1 MPYLSTSQAFL
12 EQSAQLLQAYPDSV
26 RAKALQTPTA
36 HPATR
41 NPPHRH
47 NAMIPHSKPVFRSA
61 SRKALEQT
69 TRKLPPRTLP
79 PISASSQR
87 PIPPGAEANKT
98 QTLITTKYHFPTTTR
113 AAQHKLQKSLAKS
126 RKPAP
131 EEIPAPVAALVLKT
145 YNPSTGITL
154 HYRTN
159 KQQEVGRIIT
169 TLGKLAAG
177 ADVAGLGLGAPGAP
191 AGDVEMV
198 DAGAEE
204 VPAAPAQAQAGK
216 QQQQQRWEREEEGW
230 EREAVDW
237 VLLDL
242 MLAKKGLL

>member
-47 NAMIPHSKPVFRSA
+47 NAMIPHSKP
-61 SRKALEQT
+61 
-69 TRKLPPRTLP
+69 
-79 PISASSQR
+79 
-87 PIPPGAEANKT
+87 
-98 QTLITTKYHFPTTTR
+98 
-113 AAQHKLQKSLAKS
+113 
-126 RKPAP
+126 
-131 EEIPAPVAALVLKT
+131 T

-216 QQQQQRWEREEEGW
+216 QQQQQQGGKGK
-230 EREAVDW
+230 
-237 VLLDL
+237 
-242 MLAKKGLL
+242 KKGGKGKR